1 MARIQS
7 PVIGRAKGQA
17 GGMVF
22 TTLNGQN
29 IMKAKAYSYRDQNT
43 LVQQANR
50 AMAATTSRLAAA
62 LKAIARSLFVS
73 QPQDMPAYS
82 KLIQQFQS
90 GVNRSALPYVI
101 NYTGLVIGS
110 GSFDPEIKIDSYTP
124 GTGATDLSWNPGSL
138 PAGYDETANVE
149 AIIIDS
155 STNSVVA
162 VVDAETDFIDGA
174 TPIVLPTGLV
184 AANLHVAMLCVTT
197 KAGADLQKSVKIF
210 S

>member
-29 IMKAKAYSYRDQNT
+29 VMKAKAYSYRDQNT

-50 AMAATTSRLAAA
+50 AMAKTTSRLAAS
-62 LKAIARSLFVS
+62 LKGIARSLFVS

-90 GVNRSALPYVI
+90 AVDRSALPYSI
-101 NYTGLVIGS
+101 GFSGLVIGS
-110 GSFDPEIKIDSYTP
+110 GSFDMGTSMESYQP
-124 GTGATDLSWNPGSL
+124 GVGDLVVSWNNNSL
-138 PAGYDETANVE
+138 PEGYDAAAPLSLIV
-149 AIIIDS
+149 IDAAS
-155 STNSVVA
+155 NSVVFNDVIPEA
-162 VVDAETDFIDGA
+162 FADAETTVNIPPGLILSKLHA
-174 TPIVLPTGLV
+174 TMVYT
-184 AANLHVAMLCVTT
+184 TT
-197 KAGADLQKSVKIF
+197 KAGADLQKNVKIF

>member
-29 IMKAKAYSYRDQNT
+29 VMKAKAYSYRDQNT

-50 AMAATTSRLAAA
+50 AMAATTSRLAAS
-62 LKAIARSLFVS
+62 LKGIARSLFVS

-82 KLIQQFQS
+82 KLIQQFQA
-90 GVNRSALPYVI
+90 GVDRSSLPYAI
-101 NYTGLVIGS
+101 EYSGLVIGS
-110 GSFDPEIKIDSYTP
+110 GSFDFAAYINVYDTLTGDIGITSDKNTMPDGFVTNGSVELIVVDKPKNHIIYVGPCT
-124 GTGATDLSWNPGSL
+124 GTFEDNEFSALIPSGYDVGDLSICLSGKV
-138 PAGYDETANVE
+138 Y
-149 AIIIDS
+149 
-155 STNSVVA
+155 
-162 VVDAETDFIDGA
+162 
-174 TPIVLPTGLV
+174 
-184 AANLHVAMLCVTT
+184 
-197 KAGADLQKSVKIF
+197 KAGADLQKNVKIF